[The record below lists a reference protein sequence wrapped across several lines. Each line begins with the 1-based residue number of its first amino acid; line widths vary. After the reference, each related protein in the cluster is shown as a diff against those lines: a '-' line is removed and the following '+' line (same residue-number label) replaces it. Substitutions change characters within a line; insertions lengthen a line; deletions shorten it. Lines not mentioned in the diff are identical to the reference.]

1 MSSAALPSTTRFR
14 PRDRKILVVVD
25 YANGGRAYTRV
36 GRDEADLGSLSLS
49 VAVRERQTAGE
60 IPAGVVAKITRTH

>member
-1 MSSAALPSTTRFR
+1 MSSAALPSTPRLR

-36 GRDEADLGSLSLS
+36 ERDQADLGSLSIS
-49 VAVRERQTAGE
+49 AAVRERQTTGE
-60 IPAGVVAKITRTH
+60 IPAGVVAKITRAH